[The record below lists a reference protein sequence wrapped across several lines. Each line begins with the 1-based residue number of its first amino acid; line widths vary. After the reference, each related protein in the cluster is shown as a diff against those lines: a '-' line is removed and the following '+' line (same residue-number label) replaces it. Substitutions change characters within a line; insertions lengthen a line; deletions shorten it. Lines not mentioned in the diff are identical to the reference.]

1 MPTIHPS
8 AIVEGD
14 VTLADDV
21 VVGPWCL
28 LRGTLGALKVGAGTI
43 LRSSVQ
49 LEGPL
54 NIGEGNDFY
63 PHSCIGGAPQDLG
76 TSPNQAGPGVLIGDK
91 NVFREGVTIS
101 RPKMELPGRI
111 GNNNY
116 WMANAH
122 AGHDCI
128 IGNNCVFGNG
138 TLFGG
143 HVEIAD
149 RVITGGNSVVHQFVR
164 IGRGAFISGVSG
176 VTMDVCPFFV
186 VTGVNYAGSFNLI
199 GLRRSGATSQTI
211 DTVRWIFRTLCRS
224 RILPKNALEMI
235 RSRAGDPIVDEYIQF
250 IENSKRG
257 IAVGHGR
264 HTGD

>member
-1 MPTIHPS
+1 MPKIHPS
-8 AIVEGD
+8 SIIEGD

-28 LRGTLGALKVGAGTI
+28 LRGTLGPLKVGAGTI

-54 NIGEGNDFY
+54 SIGEQNDFY

-76 TSPNQAGPGVLIGDK
+76 TSPDTVGPGLLIGDK

-111 GNNNY
+111 GNSNY
-116 WMANAH
+116 WMANSH

-128 IGNNCVFGNG
+128 IGNHCVFGNG

-143 HVEIAD
+143 HVEVAD
-149 RVITGGNSVVHQFVR
+149 RVICGGGSGVHQFVR
-164 IGRGAFISGVSG
+164 IGRGAFLSGNSG
-176 VTMDVCPFFV
+176 ATLDVCPFFV
-186 VTGVNYAGSFNLI
+186 VTGVNYAASFNLI
-199 GLRRSGATSQTI
+199 GLRRSGASSQTI
-211 DTVRWIFRTLCRS
+211 DTVRWIFRTLCR
-224 RILPKNALEMI
+224 RRLLPKNALELI

-250 IENSKRG
+250 IESSKRG
-257 IAVGHGR
+257 ITVGHGR
-264 HTGD
+264 QIGA